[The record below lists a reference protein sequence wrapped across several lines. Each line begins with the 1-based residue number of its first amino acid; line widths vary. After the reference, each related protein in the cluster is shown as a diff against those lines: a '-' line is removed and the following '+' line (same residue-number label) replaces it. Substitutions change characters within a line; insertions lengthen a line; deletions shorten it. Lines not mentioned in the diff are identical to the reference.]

1 MDISKMKSLT
11 QGMKNI
17 KAGENGTSQLT
28 YEEKYGEETL
38 QYFNKGMDYLNAGD
52 NKNAIK
58 FLEKVHQQIPS
69 AFGMLFV
76 AYANLD
82 NKPKGIECL
91 KNGAKAGNALCM
103 TWLGDVSTGE
113 DEELATYWYKKAA
126 DLGFIDAMNRLADCY
141 ASGTGVP
148 QNYSKVFYWAK
159 KANETTPNDDPFEGN
174 CTTDAPATAKFNL
187 GMCYLNGIGTEE
199 NPAESFSLLKKSADL
214 GHSEAMLF
222 VGSMY
227 LNGVG
232 VIQNKTAAG
241 TWFKKSAD
249 AGNTEAMI
257 AYGNYVEEAEK
268 DGIFDHVDKF
278 DKDTKENP
286 LTALLGSALTVLGS
300 SLIAPNYYEQAA
312 KAGNMEGYFH
322 LAGFYYKKANSSENM
337 TDKSRHENRLKA
349 IKYATKGVEGNNVNC
364 LWLLGTIWENVYDVL
379 DSNNANYYK
388 NELIDVVGDSTR
400 ARAANLAANC
410 YEHAAKNG
418 IERAAQDLQNFKDKF
433 NRNNSGC
440 GCFITTA
447 VCGNFGKPDD
457 CYELTAFRNF
467 RDTWLINQPD
477 GKSLI
482 EEYYQIAPKIVSK
495 IDSLPS
501 ASLVYKKIWEKYLS
515 KCLNFIERGDNQSC
529 KQLYIKM
536 VTNLKKIF

>member
-38 QYFNKGMDYLNAGD
+38 QYFNKGMDYLNSGD

-214 GHSEAMLF
+214 GHREAMLF

-257 AYGNYVEEAEK
+257 AYGNYVEE
-268 DGIFDHVDKF
+268 
-278 DKDTKENP
+278 
-286 LTALLGSALTVLGS
+286 
-300 SLIAPNYYEQAA
+300 AA

-433 NRNNSGC
+433 NRNKSGG

-495 IDSLPS
+495 IDSLTS